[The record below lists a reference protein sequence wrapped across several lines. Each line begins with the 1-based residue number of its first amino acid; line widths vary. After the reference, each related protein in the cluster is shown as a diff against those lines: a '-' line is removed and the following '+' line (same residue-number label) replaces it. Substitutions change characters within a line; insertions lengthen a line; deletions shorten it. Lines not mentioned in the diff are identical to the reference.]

1 MENIRVCKICGLE
14 KPIYD
19 FGKKDKFKYRTE
31 CKVCYNQMR
40 RDFNK
45 LSEEDKLKVK
55 EESKLREEKR
65 LFDLNKKREEK
76 NIERETKKRLKYEN
90 LVMEYELRMK
100 EKLEKRNLRVKK
112 YLCVECGES
121 EGDNF
126 YSKTKNKCKKCIL
139 SNPNISYSNMS
150 DNKKEMFIQRQRK
163 WVSNNIIRV
172 RVESAKHRAIRK
184 GLIFEIT
191 DEIIQQKLNEQDG
204 KCYVSKQPLVIEEN
218 NWYGL
223 SLDRLDSNLGYTID
237 NTVLVTKFVNL
248 SKNNL
253 SLDEYL
259 KLLKEVS
266 SELTSF
272 GLIPALF

>member
-1 MENIRVCKICGLE
+1 MTIMESKKVCKICGLE

-45 LSEEDKLKVK
+45 LSEGEKLKVK

-65 LFDLNKKREEK
+65 LMKLKKKRDEK
-76 NIERETKKRLKYEN
+76 ELEKETNKRLNHEK
-90 LVMEYELRMK
+90 LVIEYELRMN
-100 EKLEKRNLRVKK
+100 EKINKRKTKN
-112 YLCVECGES
+112 YLCRECGDTEVV
-121 EGDNF
+121 NF
-126 YSKTKNKCKKCIL
+126 YSTRKNKCKKCL
-139 SNPNISYSNMS
+139 LLKPNTGYMNMS
-150 DNKKEMFIQRQRK
+150 DEERGMVLQRQKK

-172 RVESAKHRAIRK
+172 RVESSKHRAIRK
-184 GLIFEIT
+184 GLVFELT
-191 DEIIQQKLNEQDG
+191 DEIIQQKLNEQEG
-204 KCYVSKQPLVIEEN
+204 KCYVSKQPLIIKEN

-223 SLDRLDSNLGYTID
+223 SLDRLDNNLGYTID

-259 KLLKEVS
+259 KLLKEVCNN
-266 SELTSF
+266 
-272 GLIPALF
+272 I